1 MSFSDSLNNQYQQAQ
16 SEFLSVTH
24 ASRTATQI
32 LECLNSAKD
41 DRYAVSD
48 RNQIVKNLAEDV
60 EAATGCT
67 ANLMFR
73 SPGVL
78 HDALQSLLDAYLN
91 WYDRVLYNRPETSV

>member
-1 MSFSDSLNNQYQQAQ
+1 MSFSVSLNDQFEQAKA
-16 SEFLSVTH
+16 EFLSVAH

-32 LECLNSAKD
+32 LECLTSTKD

-60 EAATGCT
+60 EAAIGCP

-78 HDALQSLLDAYLN
+78 HDALQALLDSYLN
-91 WYDRVLYNRPETSV
+91 WYDRVLYNQPETSM